1 MNVVSIVGWD
11 NEMFPVIVLETNK
24 KIKVRFQ

>member
-1 MNVVSIVGWD
+1 MNVVSIVGWE

-24 KIKVRFQ
+24 KIKVRSQ

>member
-11 NEMFPVIVLETNK
+11 NEMFPVIVLETKK
-24 KIKVRFQ
+24 KIKVRSQ